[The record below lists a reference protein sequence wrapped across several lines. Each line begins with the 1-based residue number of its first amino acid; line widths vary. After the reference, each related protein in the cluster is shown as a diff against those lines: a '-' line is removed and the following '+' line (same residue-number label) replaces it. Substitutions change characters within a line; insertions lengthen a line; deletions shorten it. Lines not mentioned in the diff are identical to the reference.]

1 MRNYYLVTYD
11 IADQRRL
18 QKIYKTMRGF
28 GDGFQYSV
36 FIFQLSKKEEA
47 IMRGKLEEIIKCTED
62 QVVIIQLGQI
72 DKRNNTNPNEWKILG
87 KKLEISDNS
96 IMII

>member
-1 MRNYYLVTYD
+1 MGESYIPLRGGF
-11 IADQRRL
+11 RL
-18 QKIYKTMRGF
+18 AASGNGI
-28 GDGFQYSV
+28 V
-36 FIFQLSKKEEA
+36 CQLSKKEEA
-47 IMRGKLEEIIKCTED
+47 IMRGKLKEIIKYTEN

>member
-1 MRNYYLVTYD
+1 MGESYIPLRGGFRLVA
-11 IADQRRL
+11 ADSG
-18 QKIYKTMRGF
+18 I
-28 GDGFQYSV
+28 V
-36 FIFQLSKKEEA
+36 CQLSKKEEA

-62 QVVIIQLGQI
+62 LVVIIQIGQI

>member
-1 MRNYYLVTYD
+1 MGESYIPLRGGFRLVA
-11 IADQRRL
+11 ADSG
-18 QKIYKTMRGF
+18 I
-28 GDGFQYSV
+28 V
-36 FIFQLSKKEEA
+36 CQLSKKEEA

-62 QVVIIQLGQI
+62 QVLIIQLGQI